1 MTEYMNRW
9 KGKHPA
15 PFDFFQT
22 WNNASGQNLD
32 WFWKPWFFDW
42 GYPDLGIEG
51 VVRNDSRNNQTI
63 LISRHGNIPVPLHL
77 EVIYSDGSKQ
87 TFHETAA
94 VWKDGKQLYSIQCP
108 SGKTV
113 QSATLGKTTI
123 PDVNKKDNQWPMQNK

>member
-51 VVRNDSRNNQTI
+51 VLRNDSGNNQTI
-63 LISRHGNIPVPLHL
+63 LISRKGNIPVPMHL
-77 EVIYSDGSKQ
+77 EVVYTDGSKQ
-87 TFHETAA
+87 NFDQTAA
-94 VWKDGKQLYSIQCP
+94 IWKDGKQNFSIQCP
-108 SGKTV
+108 AGKTV

-123 PDVNKKDNQWPMQNK
+123 PDVDKADNKWPAGK